1 MERTLVLL
9 KPDAVK
15 KSIIGKIISIYEDNG
30 LVVEKLKMI
39 SPTRKLLREH
49 YEEHKDKP
57 FFEELLSSLDSKE
70 IIAMVI
76 RGEQAISVV
85 RRLNGATDPA
95 KAEDGTIRNLYGT
108 SIRHNAVHG
117 SSDPEAAER
126 EIKIWF
132 AS

>member
-1 MERTLVLL
+1 MERTLVLI

-15 KSIIGKIISIYEDNG
+15 NNIIGKIISIYEEHS

-49 YEEHKDKP
+49 YEEHEGKP

-70 IIAMVI
+70 IIAMII

-85 RRLNGATDPA
+85 RSLNGATDPVKA
-95 KAEDGTIRNLYGT
+95 KEGTIRNLYGS

-117 SSDPEAAER
+117 SSDTEAAER

-132 AS
+132 AG